1 MMNIQMAQ
9 QVIKTNIKFKKN
21 ERGVFQGFVTKN
33 KLGSWRGCREDAEVS
48 KKIVLLD
55 PRQVPIEIKENTLY
69 QCSLIPMKGECGYIA
84 ISAQLVQFEAKTETV
99 VYENV
104 YKVIVRFG
112 NRTIIY
118 DPTSKLKKHNDI
130 RSIMDFLKSR
140 EDLKYAN
147 AVAEE
152 FFDCAYLLKSIY
164 DKDKNEK

>member
-1 MMNIQMAQ
+1 MAQ
-9 QVIKTNIKFKKN
+9 QVIKTNIKFKRN
-21 ERGVFQGFVTKN
+21 EKGVFQGFVTKN
-33 KLGSWRGCREDAEVS
+33 EHGSWRGCREDAEVC

-55 PRQVPIEIKENTLY
+55 PRQVPIEIKENALY
-69 QCSLIPMKGECGYIA
+69 QCSLIPMKSDCGYIA
-84 ISAQLVQFEAKTETV
+84 ISAKLVQFEAKTETV

-112 NRTIIY
+112 NRMIVY
-118 DPTSKLKKHNDI
+118 DPTSKLEKHNNI
-130 RSIMDFLKSR
+130 QGIMNYLKSR

-164 DKDKNEK
+164 DKDKNGK